1 MHTRTMLASI
11 IALTLSGGVWA
22 AETSEQSKDHKES
35 ASSTMTESQKATSE
49 GEKGLSEKAS
59 TAQTPVESYRIRASK
74 LMDKEVRNP
83 QDEEI
88 GNVDDL
94 IVTED
99 GQVRV
104 IISVG
109 GFLGLGERLVA
120 VPYDELQP
128 GPEGE
133 EYLTYSAS
141 REELEQEPE
150 FKYDQDES
158 GWGMKKEG
166 QEKEEMKE
174 GVQEE
179 KKQ

>member
-1 MHTRTMLASI
+1 MYAKTILASM
-11 IALTLSGGVWA
+11 IAVTLSGGVWA
-22 AETSEQSKDHKES
+22 AETSEQSKAHKES
-35 ASSTMTESQKATSE
+35 ATSSTMTESQKPTSE
-49 GEKGLSEKAS
+49 GEKGLSEKTSA
-59 TAQTPVESYRIRASK
+59 ESYPVRASK
-74 LMDKEVRNP
+74 LIDKKIRNP

-88 GNVDDL
+88 GEVDDL
-94 IVTED
+94 VVTQD
-99 GQVRV
+99 GQVRA

-150 FKYDQDES
+150 FKYEQDES

-166 QEKEEMKE
+166 QEKEKMKE
-174 GVQEE
+174 VVQEE